1 MTKFLLTLAGTAVAL
16 VPVQAQVLPQAAPEQ
31 LGLSKERLDRI
42 RPAMEKMVSDNQLS
56 GAIGLIARRGKIGYF
71 ETYGMADKENHKPMR
86 PDSIFRIYS
95 MTKAVT
101 GVAVMMLFE
110 QGKFSLQEPISKY
123 LPEFAHP
130 KVVVDKTDPAT
141 GRRAVYSVP
150 ADREITILDLLRH
163 TSGLNYAG
171 PRDEKGQ
178 PVYDQW
184 KISGAGHDAM
194 PLADFTKRLAEAGLV
209 HQPGS
214 AWDYGFSIDVLG
226 RLVEV
231 ASGQPLDEFFAQHIF
246 KPLKMTDTGFYVPEE
261 KLSRLVALYTPNRD
275 GTISRSTDALQQD
288 GYTKKPVLFMG
299 GAGLTS
305 TAMDYARFVEM
316 LGNGGELDGTRLLS
330 PKTVDLMRSDVL
342 GDIPRA
348 SPILAAGYGFGLT
361 FAVNLGPGRT
371 GLAVS
376 KGEYNWSGAAG
387 TSFWIDPQE
396 KMIGVFMM
404 QTMLDGGK
412 NGRFKQLAYQSIV
425 EEEK

>member
-1 MTKFLLTLAGTAVAL
+1 
-16 VPVQAQVLPQAAPEQ
+16 
-31 LGLSKERLDRI
+31 
-42 RPAMEKMVSDNQLS
+42 
-56 GAIGLIARRGKIGYF
+56 
-71 ETYGMADKENHKPMR
+71 MR

-110 QGKFSLQEPISKY
+110 QGKFSLQDPISKF
-123 LPEFAHP
+123 LPEFEHP
-130 KVVVDKTDPAT
+130 KVVIDKTDA
-141 GRRAVYSVP
+141 GRRVVYSVP

-171 PRDEKGQ
+171 PRDEQGK
-178 PVYDQW
+178 PVYDRT

-209 HQPGS
+209 HQPG
-214 AWDYGFSIDVLG
+214 AIWDYGFSIDVLG

-231 ASGQPLDEFFAQHIF
+231 TSGQPLDEFFAEHIF
-246 KPLKMTDTGFYVPEE
+246 KPLKMVDTGFYVPEE
-261 KLSRLVALYTPNRD
+261 KLSRLVVLYAPQRD
-275 GTISRSTDALQQD
+275 GTITRSTDALQQD
-288 GYTKKPVLFMG
+288 GYTKKPILFMG

-305 TAMDYARFVEM
+305 TAMDYARFVQM
-316 LGNGGELDGTRLLS
+316 LLNGGELDGTRLLS
-330 PKTVDLMRSDVL
+330 PKTVDLMRSDLL
-342 GDIPRA
+342 GDIPRVGGL
-348 SPILAAGYGFGLT
+348 PGPGYGFGLT
-361 FAVNLGPGRT
+361 FEVNLGPGRT

-404 QTMLDGGK
+404 QTMGDGAK
-412 NGRFKQLAYQSIV
+412 NRRFKQLAYQSIV